1 MKKLKKSVK
10 ILLSLIMMTGLIGS
24 VQYGRHDLLRI
35 PDAAVCTVAVQEESG
50 TSHPPN
56 LSRQD
61 IDRIITVKSRK
72 HGVDSRLV
80 KAIVWAESNYNTNA
94 VSSAG
99 AMGLMQLMPATAK
112 GLGVKNPF
120 CPRENVEGGIKHM
133 KWLLQR
139 YNYNI
144 ELAVAAYNA
153 GHRRVTDS
161 VPDIPETVRYVSKVM
176 TVYRGGN
183 G

>member
-24 VQYGRHDLLRI
+24 VQYGQYDLLRI
-35 PDAAVCTVAVQEESG
+35 PDAAVCTVAVQEESE

-153 GHRRVTDS
+153 GHRKVTDS

>member
-1 MKKLKKSVK
+1 MKKLKGSVK
-10 ILLSLIMMTGLIGS
+10 VLLSLVMMTGLIGS
-24 VQYGRHDLLRI
+24 VHYKQYTED
-35 PDAAVCTVAVQEESG
+35 PAQVQVMEDAQAQDVS
-50 TSHPPN
+50 PP
-56 LSRQD
+56 SVTRDD
-61 IDRIITVKSRK
+61 IDRIIRNKSRK
-72 HGVDSRLV
+72 YGVDSRLV
-80 KAIVWAESNYNTNA
+80 NAVVWAESNFDPNA

-120 CPRENVEGGIKHM
+120 CPKENVDGGIRHM
-133 KWLLQR
+133 KWLLKR

-153 GHRRVTDS
+153 GHRRVTDR
-161 VPDIPETVRYVSKVM
+161 VPAIPETVNYVAKVM
-176 TVYRGGN
+176 AAYGGN